1 MESHHEL
8 SGRTAVVTGGSSG
21 IGLESARIL
30 ARDGAAV
37 LLMGRRPDLL
47 AKARD
52 SILETVP
59 DARIEVYAGDASDE
73 AAVKAALQQAHA
85 IAGRLD
91 ILVPAVGGDDNYYP
105 FLMETKAHF
114 HYVLNRN
121 LVSAF
126 LIIRYGAPLM
136 HPHGGAI
143 VCISTTTVTQQA
155 TGLAAYVAAK
165 AGLERLVKLVALEL
179 AGARIRVNAVR
190 PGLTRSAAT
199 QFMFAVPGTEERYA
213 SITPLGRVGEP
224 VDIARAVRFFAG
236 PESAWITGQ
245 NIACDGGQELS
256 GATPDFLDQAYG
268 KEVMDQIRAGKI
280 PVAELEP
287 HGGIDEKAPA
297 AD

>member
-1 MESHHEL
+1 VDSRAL
-8 SGRTAVVTGGSSG
+8 VGQTAFVTGASSG

-37 LLMGRRPDLL
+37 LLMGRREDALL
-47 AKARD
+47 QARD
-52 SILETVP
+52 NILGTVP
-59 DARIEVYAGDASDE
+59 KARIEVYAGDASDE
-73 AAVKAALQQAHA
+73 VAVKAALQRAHA
-85 IAGRLD
+85 MAGCLD

-105 FLMETKAHF
+105 FLMETKDHF
-114 HYVLNRN
+114 QYVLNRN
-121 LVSAF
+121 LISAF
-126 LIIRYGAPLM
+126 LVMRHGAPLM
-136 HPHGGAI
+136 HPRGGSI

-179 AGARIRVNAVR
+179 GSAKIRVNTVR

-199 QFMFAVPGTEERYA
+199 EFMFSVPGTEERYA
-213 SITPLGRVGEP
+213 AITPLGRVGEP
-224 VDIARAVRFFAG
+224 EDLAKAVRFFAG

-268 KEVMDQIRAGKI
+268 KQLMDQIRAGK
-280 PVAELEP
+280 VAE
-287 HGGIDEKAPA
+287 
-297 AD
+297 

>member
-1 MESHHEL
+1 MLNSYAGHL
-8 SGRTAVVTGGSSG
+8 RPFGGVSVDKRALDGQTAFVSGASSG
-21 IGLESARIL
+21 IGLESARFL

-37 LLMGRRPDLL
+37 LLMSRREEALRQ
-47 AKARD
+47 AREN
-52 SILETVP
+52 IIETVP
-59 DARIEVYAGDASDE
+59 KARIEIYAGDASDE
-73 AAVKAALQQAHA
+73 GAVKAALQRAHA

-105 FLMETKAHF
+105 FLMETKDHF
-114 HYVLNRN
+114 LYVLNRN
-121 LVSAF
+121 LISAF
-126 LIIRYGAPLM
+126 LIMRYGAPLM
-136 HPHGGAI
+136 QPNGGSI

-179 AGARIRVNAVR
+179 SGAKIRVNAVR

-199 QFMFAVPGTEERYA
+199 EFMFSVPGTEERFA
-213 SITPLGRVGEP
+213 AITPLGRVGEP
-224 VDIARAVRFFAG
+224 TDLAKAVRFFAG

-268 KEVMDQIRAGKI
+268 KQVMDQIRAGR
-280 PVAELEP
+280 VTE
-287 HGGIDEKAPA
+287 
-297 AD
+297 

>member
-1 MESHHEL
+1 MDNRAL
-8 SGRTAVVTGGSSG
+8 SGKTAVVTGASSG

-37 LLMGRRPDLL
+37 LLMGRREDSLRQ
-47 AKARD
+47 ARD
-52 SILETVP
+52 NIAKTVP
-59 DARIEVYAGDASDE
+59 GARIEVYAGDAADE

-91 ILVPAVGGDDNYYP
+91 ILVPAVGGDENYYP
-105 FLMETKAHF
+105 FLMETKDHF
-114 HYVLNRN
+114 LYVLNRN
-121 LVSAF
+121 LISAF
-126 LIIRYGAPLM
+126 LLMRYGAPLM
-136 HPHGGAI
+136 YPHGGSI

-179 AGARIRVNAVR
+179 GGAKIRVNSVR

-199 QFMFAVPGTEERYA
+199 AFMFAVPGTEEGYA
-213 SITPLGRVGEP
+213 AITPLGRVGEP
-224 VDIARAVRFFAG
+224 EDLAKAVRFFAG

-256 GATPDFLDQAYG
+256 GATPDFLDEAYG
-268 KEVMDQIRAGKI
+268 KELMDQIRAGK
-280 PVAELEP
+280 VAQ
-287 HGGIDEKAPA
+287 
-297 AD
+297 

>member
-1 MESHHEL
+1 MGNTAL
-8 SGRTAVVTGGSSG
+8 VGKTAFVSGASSG
-21 IGLESARIL
+21 IGFASARIL

-37 LLMGRRPDLL
+37 LLMGRREDALRQ
-47 AKARD
+47 AREN
-52 SILETVP
+52 ILETVP
-59 DARIEVYAGDASDE
+59 KARIEVYAGDASDE
-73 AAVKAALQQAHA
+73 AAAKAALQRARA

-105 FLMETKAHF
+105 FLMETKDHF

-121 LVSAF
+121 LISAF
-126 LIIRYGAPLM
+126 LVMRYGAPLM
-136 HPHGGAI
+136 HPHGGSI

-179 AGARIRVNAVR
+179 GGAKIRVNAVR

-199 QFMFAVPGTEERYA
+199 EFMFSVPGTEERYA
-213 SITPLGRVGEP
+213 AITPLGRVGEP
-224 VDIARAVRFFAG
+224 EDLANAVRFFAG

-245 NIACDGGQELS
+245 NIACDGGQELT

-268 KEVMDQIRAGKI
+268 KQLMDQIRAGQ
-280 PVAELEP
+280 VAE
-287 HGGIDEKAPA
+287 
-297 AD
+297 

>member
-1 MESHHEL
+1 MSN
-8 SGRTAVVTGGSSG
+8 TALVGKTAFVTGASSG
-21 IGLESARIL
+21 IGLASARIL

-37 LLMGRRPDLL
+37 LLMGRREDALRQ
-47 AKARD
+47 ARD
-52 SILETVP
+52 NILETVP
-59 DARIEVYAGDASDE
+59 KARIEIYAGDASDE
-73 AAVKAALQQAHA
+73 AAAKAALQRARA

-105 FLMETKAHF
+105 FLMETKDHF

-121 LVSAF
+121 LISAF
-126 LIIRYGAPLM
+126 LIMRYGAPLM
-136 HPHGGAI
+136 HPHGGSI

-179 AGARIRVNAVR
+179 GGAKIRVNAVR

-199 QFMFAVPGTEERYA
+199 EFMFSVPGTEERYA
-213 SITPLGRVGEP
+213 AITPLGRVGEP
-224 VDIARAVRFFAG
+224 EDLANAVRFFAG

-268 KEVMDQIRAGKI
+268 KQLMDQIRAGQ
-280 PVAELEP
+280 VAE
-287 HGGIDEKAPA
+287 
-297 AD
+297 

>member
-1 MESHHEL
+1 MNDVDNKVL
-8 SGRTAVVTGGSSG
+8 DGRTAFVTGASSG
-21 IGLESARIL
+21 IGLGCARIL

-37 LLMGRRPDLL
+37 LLMGRREDALRQ
-47 AKARD
+47 ARD
-52 SILETVP
+52 SILVTVP
-59 DARIEVYAGDASDE
+59 KARIEIYAGDASDE
-73 AAVKAALQQAHA
+73 TCVRAGLQRAHA

-105 FLMETKAHF
+105 FLMETKDHF
-114 HYVLNRN
+114 LYVLNRN
-121 LVSAF
+121 LISAF
-126 LIIRYGAPLM
+126 LVMRYGAPLM
-136 HPHGGAI
+136 QPDGGSI

-179 AGARIRVNAVR
+179 SGAKIRVNSLR

-199 QFMFAVPGTEERYA
+199 EFMFAVPGTEEQYA
-213 SITPLGRVGEP
+213 AITPLGRVGEAE
-224 VDIARAVRFFAG
+224 DLAKAVRFFAG

-268 KEVMDQIRAGKI
+268 KQVMDQIRAGR
-280 PVAELEP
+280 VT
-287 HGGIDEKAPA
+287 D
-297 AD
+297 

>member
-1 MESHHEL
+1 M
-8 SGRTAVVTGGSSG
+8 GNTALVGKTALVTGASSG
-21 IGLESARIL
+21 IGLASARIL

-37 LLMGRRPDLL
+37 LLMGRREDALRQ
-47 AKARD
+47 ARD
-52 SILETVP
+52 KILDAVP
-59 DARIEVYAGDASDE
+59 KARIEVYAGDASDE
-73 AAVKAALQQAHA
+73 AAAKAALQRARD

-105 FLMETKAHF
+105 FLMESKDHF
-114 HYVLNRN
+114 HYVLDRN
-121 LVSAF
+121 LISAF
-126 LIIRYGAPLM
+126 LIMRYGAPLM
-136 HPHGGAI
+136 HPHGGSI

-179 AGARIRVNAVR
+179 GGAKIRVNAVR

-199 QFMFAVPGTEERYA
+199 EFMFTVPGTEERYA
-213 SITPLGRVGEP
+213 AITPLGRVGEP
-224 VDIARAVRFFAG
+224 EDLANAVRFFAG

-268 KEVMDQIRAGKI
+268 KQLMDQIRAGR
-280 PVAELEP
+280 VAE
-287 HGGIDEKAPA
+287 
-297 AD
+297 

>member
-1 MESHHEL
+1 VDNAAL
-8 SGRTAVVTGGSSG
+8 VGQTAFVTGASSG

-37 LLMGRRPDLL
+37 LLMGRREDALRQARDNILNTAP
-47 AKARD
+47 KAR
-52 SILETVP
+52 LE
-59 DARIEVYAGDASDE
+59 IYAGDASDE
-73 AAVKAALQQAHA
+73 AAVKAALERAHA
-85 IAGRLD
+85 MAGRLD

-121 LVSAF
+121 LISAF
-126 LIIRYGAPLM
+126 LVMRYGAPLM
-136 HPHGGAI
+136 HPNGGAI

-179 AGARIRVNAVR
+179 GGAKIRVNAVR

-199 QFMFAVPGTEERYA
+199 EFMFSVPGTEERYA
-213 SITPLGRVGEP
+213 AITPLGRVGEP
-224 VDIARAVRFFAG
+224 EDLAKAVRFFAG

-245 NIACDGGQELS
+245 NIACDGGQELT

-268 KEVMDQIRAGKI
+268 KQLMDQIRAGI
-280 PVAELEP
+280 VAQ
-287 HGGIDEKAPA
+287 
-297 AD
+297 